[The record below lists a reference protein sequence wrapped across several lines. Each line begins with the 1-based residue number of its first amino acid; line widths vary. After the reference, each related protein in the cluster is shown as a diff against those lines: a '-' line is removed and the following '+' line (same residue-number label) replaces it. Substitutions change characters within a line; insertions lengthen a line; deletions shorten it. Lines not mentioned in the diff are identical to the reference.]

1 MSNVFKV
8 GVEFLFDSNALGFF
22 GGLSGHLLGLNR
34 HLIESQ
40 TRINGMATAIKGLAV
55 AASGLKTLKFEF
67 GLSQHGADL
76 QHQIALLRRQ
86 GDLQPGDLD
95 MAVKAAYRQAAA
107 TPAAGSVADEVSL
120 LRELKSQLPDMKT
133 AVESLPFFAQLKE
146 TLAAFSPTGT
156 ASDSEM
162 LMGLKALEFRGQA
175 FREDPKTGKM
185 VIDQAALKI
194 EGDAME
200 RAIISSGGLF
210 RTSDALA
217 MARQAGPASRA
228 MSADAFY
235 GKASEMAVIMGSSKA
250 GTAMFSMFQQLLEG
264 TMTQKTLSRL
274 IDAGLVNPKLVK
286 YDKDGKPT
294 ELLPG
299 GLKDSSLAYSDPF
312 AWLQEAFATLKK
324 LHPKDSQ
331 QELYILFSSL
341 FGRQTTQREATEAI
355 QAEPEFANKMKN
367 YKATAGTADNAAFLQ
382 ANDPTTVMTGFTNAW
397 ETMLQALGSP
407 LVQPVNNMLI
417 GLTHVFSDISGFAA
431 AHPTFIKDL
440 AKIAAGLA
448 GIAFVVGGASFL
460 SGVAALATGSGSFV
474 AVAAGISAVGA
485 AVTTAIAILP
495 DLAHWIEKLIP
506 NWARPTPTLPGPAGH
521 ANPGKASGG
530 YHPTADL
537 MYHRGTPQI
546 TNIVYLD
553 SDPIAHRAVQ
563 KISYGLTHQQTGVSG
578 WDTTLTA
585 PHVGPAMSI

>member
-55 AASGLKTLKFEF
+55 AAAGLKTLKFEF

-76 QHQIALLRRQ
+76 QHQIALLQRQ
-86 GDLQPGDLD
+86 GDLKPGDLEL
-95 MAVKAAYRQAAA
+95 AVKAAYRQAAE
-107 TPAAGSVADEVSL
+107 TPAAGSVADEVGL
-120 LRELKSQLPDMKT
+120 LRELKSQLPDMQT
-133 AVESLPFFAQLKE
+133 AIAALPFFAKLKE
-146 TLAAFSPTGT
+146 TIAAFSPTGT
-156 ASDSEM
+156 ASDSDM
-162 LMGLKALEFRGQA
+162 LMGLKALEFRGKA

-185 VIDQAALKI
+185 IIDPEALKI
-194 EGDAME
+194 EGDDLE

-210 RTSDALA
+210 QTRDALQ
-217 MARQAGPASRA
+217 MARQAGPAGR

-235 GKASEMAVIMGSSKA
+235 GKAVEMGVIMGSSKA
-250 GTAMFSMFQQLLEG
+250 GTAMFSMFQELLEG
-264 TMTQKTLSRL
+264 TMSAKTLGRL
-274 IDAGLVNPKLVK
+274 IDAHLVNPKFVK
-286 YDKDGKPT
+286 YDKDGKPS

-299 GLKDSSLAYSDPF
+299 GLKDSSLAYSDTF

-324 LHPKDSQ
+324 DHPKATDQ
-331 QELYILFSSL
+331 DLYIMFSSL

-382 ANDPTTVMTGFTNAW
+382 TNDPTTVMKGFTNAW

-407 LVQPVNNMLI
+407 LVQPVNQMLL

-431 AHPTFIKDL
+431 AHPTFVKDL
-440 AKIAAGLA
+440 GYIATGLA
-448 GIAFVVGGASFL
+448 GIAVVVGGAAFL
-460 SGVAALATGSGSFV
+460 SGVAALATGGGSFV
-474 AVAAGISAVGA
+474 AVAAGISAVVA
-485 AVTTAIAILP
+485 AIGTAIAVLP
-495 DLAHWIEKLIP
+495 DLAHWIENLVP
-506 NWARPTPTLPGPAGH
+506 TWARPTPTLPGPAGH
-521 ANPGKASGG
+521 ANPGQASGG

-537 MYHRGTPQI
+537 MYHRGAPQI
-546 TNIVYLD
+546 TNVVYLD
-553 SDPIAHRAVQ
+553 GEQISHRTVQ
-563 KISYGLTHQQTGVSG
+563 KLSYGLSHQQTGVSG
-578 WDTTLTA
+578 WDTSLTA
-585 PHVGPAMSI
+585 PHVGPALSI